1 MPNDCVLVQV
11 KCKYKRGHTGRRKE
25 EMIFP
30 PVKLHISL
38 FTVNN
43 DKVALWC
50 KRAGFHFL
58 LTSKLWAFNPR
69 WKCQALRMLPQL
81 FFRVQCLGRL
91 QQIWKKKKEKK
102 RKREEMTSALLFSGS
117 ALVFLK
123 VCGWCWQSPLSVNVT
138 GAAAGGVRRMA
149 NEDDHEP
156 VLWLGRCY

>member
-1 MPNDCVLVQV
+1 MPNYFVLVEVQ
-11 KCKYKRGHTGRRKE
+11 CKYQRGHTERRKE

-50 KRAGFHFL
+50 RRAGFHFL
-58 LTSKLWAFNPR
+58 PTSKLWAFNPR

-91 QQIWKKKKEKK
+91 QQIWKIEKIGR
-102 RKREEMTSALLFSGS
+102 RKAREMTSPLLFPGS

-123 VCGWCWQSPLSVNVT
+123 VGVCHHLSAWTWPEQLPVNV
-138 GAAAGGVRRMA
+138 G
-149 NEDDHEP
+149 E
-156 VLWLGRCY
+156 WLMRTTMSLYCD